1 MNSRMNSHARARTT
15 TPYAVAPSSVASVA
29 SRRVRAPDRV
39 SRRPLPAASRTGAT
53 PARRSAGPPTARGA
67 STGDWTPDV
76 RKVNTPDVRK
86 VNTPDVRKVN
96 TPDVRIIDRIDRGR
110 GLFFVFCVSRA
121 SPRRDD
127 DDDDDDAGDAGRDR
141 ADADDDDDANDD
153 DAWTC
158 DDGDGGDSGAHR
170 GTYARC
176 DGTRG
181 AVGITTERRSI
192 DVECQYGVSMCIRV
206 YSRDD

>member
-1 MNSRMNSHARARTT
+1 MWTL
-15 TPYAVAPSSVASVA
+15 VDG
-29 SRRVRAPDRV
+29 RR
-39 SRRPLPAASRTGAT
+39 
-53 PARRSAGPPTARGA
+53 
-67 STGDWTPDV
+67 WTPDV
-76 RKVNTPDVRK
+76 RKVNTPDVRN

-96 TPDVRIIDRIDRGR
+96 TPDVRIIDRIERERG
-110 GLFFVFCVSRA
+110 GLFFCVSRA

-170 GTYARC
+170 GTLGRDAMGRAM
-176 DGTRG
+176 G